1 MKASRLFNLLI
12 LLSENRKMSSTEL
25 SEKLEVSARTIYRDV
40 DVLAQTG
47 IPIYTTTGKQ
57 GGIHLMDGF
66 IFDKSMFSDDEQQEI
81 MNFLQSLR
89 YVPGMDVEML
99 RTKFAQIFNK
109 RTADK
114 DDWLEIDFSSWLS
127 NASQNKLITTIK
139 ECIQNAKMMEIHYIN
154 QIGKISVRK
163 IAPVK
168 IIFKTNSWYLYAH
181 CYLKKDYRWFK
192 LSRIIDFQKLAISFN
207 SEQFHAPF
215 TTEEHNYEPNQF
227 QTKIRLELQFS
238 INKAH
243 LVYDYF
249 SHDSIFI
256 NHDAHSIRVSTDW
269 LLDESTYTLL
279 MSFGENVTVL
289 HPLELKTEL
298 MERHKKALQRLL
310 DSQ

>member
-1 MKASRLFNLLI
+1 MKTSRLFNMLI
-12 LLSENRKMSSTEL
+12 VLSENRKMSSTEL

-40 DVLAQTG
+40 DVLSQAG

-81 MNFLQSLR
+81 MSFLQSLR

-109 RTADK
+109 RAADK

-127 NASQNKLITTIK
+127 SAPQDKLITTIR

-154 QIGKISVRK
+154 QIGEIAGRK

-192 LSRIIDFQKLAISFN
+192 LSRIIGFQKLTIPFDSK
-207 SEQFHAPF
+207 QFHTPV
-215 TTEEHNYEPNQF
+215 TTRENNYKPNQS

-249 SHDSIFI
+249 NHDSILI
-256 NHDAHSIRVSTDW
+256 DNDTDTIRVSTDW

-298 MERHKKALQRLL
+298 IERHKKALQHLS
-310 DSQ
+310 DNQ

>member
-1 MKASRLFNLLI
+1 MKTSRLFNLLI

-40 DVLAQTG
+40 DVLAQAG

-81 MNFLQSLR
+81 LNFLRSLR
-89 YVPGMDVEML
+89 YVPGMDIEML

-109 RTADK
+109 RAADK

-127 NASQNKLITTIK
+127 NAPQNKIIAAIK
-139 ECIQNAKMMEIHYIN
+139 ECIQTAKMMEIHYIN
-154 QIGKISVRK
+154 QIGEISGRK

-168 IIFKTNSWYLYAH
+168 IMFKANSWHLYAH

-192 LSRIIDFQKLAISFN
+192 LSRIINFQKLADSFG

-215 TTEEHNYEPNQF
+215 TTAENDYEPHQF

-249 SHDSIFI
+249 NHDSIVI
-256 NHDAHSIRVSTDW
+256 DNDARSIRVSTDW

-289 HPLELKTEL
+289 HPLELKTGL
-298 MERHKKALQRLL
+298 IQRHKKALQHLL
-310 DSQ
+310 G